1 MRVRVCLSACVTIQ
15 TLLRE
20 VHQEGMQVLSLS
32 EFPLTEDSPGG
43 AGGPGWGPAPGPGWP
58 RERQALLDTVQ
69 SLKTLVAQMQTHR
82 GTQVGPPCHLCFR
95 MNVKLTSVHFSS

>member
-1 MRVRVCLSACVTIQ
+1 MYVCVCLFVRLFVSIQ

-32 EFPLTEDSPGG
+32 EFPLTEDQAGG
-43 AGGPGWGPAPGPGWP
+43 SGGPGWGQTPSPGWP

-69 SLKTLVAQMQTHR
+69 SLKTLVTQMQTSR
-82 GTQVGPPCHLCFR
+82 GTQVRPPYHLD
-95 MNVKLTSVHFSS
+95 LEGS